1 MTVDIDQGEIFQVSC
16 VVLEDDLSTNLI
28 MEILDGFDGRDNGE
42 SVPEGVSKHRKF
54 IPDCGFVAAS
64 QEEFALKSVK
74 PSEKVV
80 VGLLDESEC
89 LDSPFRN
96 LLSFLDFEISFFD

>member
-1 MTVDIDQGEIFQVSC
+1 MAIDIDQGKVFKVSC
-16 VVLEDDLSTNLI
+16 VVFEDNLSTDLI

-42 SVPEGVSKHRKF
+42 SVLEGVPKHRKF
-54 IPDCGFVAAS
+54 IPDCDFVAAS
-64 QEEFALKSVK
+64 QEEFTLKSVK
-74 PSEKVV
+74 PSEKIV